1 MCAPANLASTST
13 QSVPTCEQQQQQRP
27 RLRRRPSPI
36 SVAATGTDDLTSISS
51 NSAASSTKKTRKSS
65 KPKGGVTFGSSVAV
79 RLIPTHHELT
89 PKQYDATYYTPADL
103 ENSRNE
109 GLDDIRSLRSEE
121 PEASAENDFNGP
133 CYRGIEHLVTRQAK
147 LDRTERRRAYVD
159 AVLIEQYQQVT
170 SNGYANVNDLA
181 AIARTKSHND
191 KAVARSKGVADENV
205 MKDIVGKKVMQKA
218 RALST
223 AGKGE
228 DGSQRKL
235 AFITGAVRSVRIGSV
250 RREDYAA
257 MENACSA

>member
-13 QSVPTCEQQQQQRP
+13 QSVPTCEQQQQRP

-65 KPKGGVTFGSSVAV
+65 KPKEGVTFGSSVAV

-89 PKQYDATYYTPADL
+89 PKQYEATYYTPADL

-109 GLDDIRSLRSEE
+109 GLDDIRSLRSDE

-133 CYRGIEHLVTRQAK
+133 CYRGIEHLVTRQSK
-147 LDRTERRRAYVD
+147 LDRTARRRAYVD

-170 SNGYANVNDLA
+170 NNGYADVNDLA

-191 KAVARSKGVADENV
+191 KAVARRKGVADENV
-205 MKDIVGKKVMQKA
+205 MKDIVGKRMVQKA
-218 RALST
+218 RGLST
-223 AGKGE
+223 VSKGE
-228 DGSQRKL
+228 GGSQRKL

-250 RREDYAA
+250 RRENYAA
-257 MENACSA
+257 VENACSA